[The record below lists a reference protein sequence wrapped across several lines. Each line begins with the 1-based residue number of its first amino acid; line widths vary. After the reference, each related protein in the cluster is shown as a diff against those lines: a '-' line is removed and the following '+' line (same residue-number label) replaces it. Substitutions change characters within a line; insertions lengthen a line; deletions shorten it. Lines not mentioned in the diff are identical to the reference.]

1 VLSRQPSSKAEELL
15 IHLLQNRGISIEYE
29 LNSEIEGP
37 LVTILDVSAFDHRG
51 ISMLYNELQSTQNTV
66 HLRTSSG
73 DLIATCEHKKDA
85 KSVDL
90 EHHVFQEKESMQIS
104 TVHEF
109 TFKKVPSSILIA
121 GHDLKFAMPI
131 VEVFREM
138 GIEILVDKWDN
149 HNKFDA
155 EKSRVLLSKA
165 DAVWCEWAL
174 GNVEWYSS
182 VIKDDTPLFVR
193 YHLQEQNYEYLN
205 NSNHDKIT
213 NVSFVCKHYE
223 ENARNIGQVHDNLPT
238 SVIPNILNTRIQYT
252 GKNDNFSIGFVG
264 MVPARKR
271 LDLALDLLEKLLQDD
286 RRYTLKIVGKKPE
299 EYAWLMKREK
309 ERDYYQHI
317 NNRIESNPLLKS
329 NVKFLGYVDDIREF
343 YSSVGHVI
351 STSDFE
357 SFHLTL
363 ADGPVHGAAAHTLK
377 WEGAANIYTEDW
389 LNDSIEEMAQ
399 AIINSNQ
406 SNLTGYHA
414 YRQSLHLVKQ
424 MSPERV
430 GLSILEAMYG
440 GDLVE

>member
-1 VLSRQPSSKAEELL
+1 MD
-15 IHLLQNRGISIEYE
+15 
-29 LNSEIEGP
+29 SEIEGP
-37 LVTILDVSAFDHRG
+37 LVTILDVSAFDHKG

-73 DLIATCEHKKDA
+73 DLLATCEHKKDA
-85 KSVDL
+85 KSVDV
-90 EHHVFQEKESMQIS
+90 EHHIFQEKESMRIS

-138 GIEILVDKWDN
+138 GIEILIDKWDN

-155 EKSRVLLSKA
+155 EKSRQLLAKA

-182 VIKDDTPLFVR
+182 AIKNDTPLFVR
-193 YHLQEQNYEYLN
+193 YHLQELNYEYLN
-205 NSNHDKIT
+205 NSDQETIT

-223 ENARNIGQVHDNLPT
+223 ENARKIGQVLDNLPT
-238 SVIPNILNTRIQYT
+238 SVIPNILNTRTQYP

-271 LDLALDLLEKLLQDD
+271 LDLALDLLEELLRHD
-286 RRYTLKIVGKKPE
+286 RRYTLRIVGKNPE
-299 EYAWLMKREK
+299 EFAWLMKREE
-309 ERDYYQHI
+309 ERDYYQQI
-317 NNRIESNPLLKS
+317 NKRIESNPLLKS
-329 NVKFLGYVDDIREF
+329 NVEFLGYVDDIREF

-377 WEGAANIYTEDW
+377 WKGAASIYTEDW

-399 AIINSNQ
+399 LIINLNE

-414 YRQSLHLVKQ
+414 YQQSLHLVKQ
-424 MSPERV
+424 MSPEII

-440 GDLVE
+440 GDSVE